1 MADLYKQGD
10 IVDINLG
17 TPPNE
22 VKGHEQGNTRPCVVF
37 KSLERLGL
45 LIVIPITGT
54 EAKYSP
60 FTIVELQAG
69 SSNGLTKTS
78 YALCHQIR
86 TVSTKRITKK
96 RGAVTSRELN
106 KIIPVLKDM
115 LEI

>member
-10 IVDINLG
+10 IIDIDLG
-17 TPPNE
+17 SPPNE
-22 VKGHEQGNTRPCVVF
+22 VKGHEQGKTRPCVVF

-45 LIVIPITGT
+45 LIVLPVTST
-54 EAKYSP
+54 EAKYAQ

-69 SSNGLTKTS
+69 SSSGLGNTS

-106 KIIPVLKDM
+106 KIIAVLKDM